1 MSLTTKAFV
10 MAMQTLTFQAQEPK
24 IERTHSITGK
34 VTAVQSYSTKT
45 NIPGAQIMLDN
56 CPYSLRVLMGS
67 VKGAFTPQELLN
79 CTVTLTGIMREHDGK
94 QYFNPKDLTVDRVS
108 GLAQLVKSGVAYAGS
123 LD

>member
-1 MSLTTKAFV
+1 
-10 MAMQTLTFQAQEPK
+10 MAMQTLTFNSNKVK

-67 VKGAFTPQELLN
+67 VKGAFTPQELLS
-79 CTVTLTGIMREHDGK
+79 CTVTLAGVMRTYEGK
-94 QYFNPKDLTVDRVS
+94 EYFNPKDLTVDKVS

>member
-1 MSLTTKAFV
+1 

-56 CPYSLRVLMGS
+56 CPY
-67 VKGAFTPQELLN
+67 
-79 CTVTLTGIMREHDGK
+79 
-94 QYFNPKDLTVDRVS
+94 
-108 GLAQLVKSGVAYAGS
+108 
-123 LD
+123 

>member
-1 MSLTTKAFV
+1 
-10 MAMQTLTFQAQEPK
+10 MAMKTLTFQAQELK
-24 IERTHSITGK
+24 IERTHTITGK
-34 VTAVQSYSTKT
+34 VVAVQGYSTKT

-67 VKGAFTPQELLN
+67 VKGAFRPEELLN
-79 CTVTLTGIMREHDGK
+79 CTVTLTGIMREHEGK
-94 QYFNPKDLTVDRVS
+94 SYFNPKDLVVDRVS